1 MGQILT
7 KYNQGALGWAEIA
20 DAQFDP
26 QNSFAC
32 GSDFMQPDGSDAL
45 YATNQV
51 GTGTST
57 FTLNNAHGGT
67 LTFATAATSTAN
79 DQAIIASPGDFVEL
93 RADRRV
99 YFEARV
105 FGDALNLSTANF
117 CIGLTAATPATTVFS
132 TASILAPANS
142 VLIGR
147 DQGTDS
153 LTGAA
158 AAGRNLQLSHRGA
171 SGSMVESLLRLPVVL
186 STTAWCRLGM
196 YIQGH
201 TIQCFCDGKKIGGEI
216 RMEDTNAAMGFYAV
230 AQTTNTTGRGL
241 TIDYFQVIATR

>member
-1 MGQILT
+1 MGQILA
-7 KYNQGALGWAEIA
+7 KYNQGPLGWAEIA
-20 DAQFDP
+20 DAMFDP
-26 QNSFAC
+26 QNSFIY
-32 GSDFMQPDGSDAL
+32 SHDFIQPDGTDSIF
-45 YATNQV
+45 ATNSI
-51 GTGTST
+51 GTGTAT
-57 FTLNNAHGGT
+57 FTMNNAHGGT

-79 DQAIIASPGDFVEL
+79 DQSVIGSPADFIEL

-99 YFEARV
+99 YIEVRIS
-105 FGDALNLSTANF
+105 GDAINLSTANF
-117 CIGLTAATPATTVFS
+117 AVGLTAASPATTVFS
-132 TASILAPANS
+132 AAALAVPANS

-158 AAGRNLQLSHRGA
+158 AAGRNLQLCHRGA
-171 SGSMVESLLRLPVVL
+171 SGAMVESVLRLTETL
-186 STTAWCRLGM
+186 NTTSFYRIGM
-196 YIQGH
+196 FIQGH
-201 TIQCFCDGKKIGGEI
+201 TVQCFLNGKKIGGEI

>member
-26 QNSFAC
+26 QNSFVYC
-32 GSDFMQPDGSDAL
+32 HDFIQPDGSDSL
-45 YATNQV
+45 FATNQV

-79 DQAIIASPGDFVEL
+79 DQAIIGSPGDFIEL

-99 YFEARV
+99 YLEARIS
-105 FGDALNLSTANF
+105 GECINLATANF
-117 CIGLTAATPATTVFS
+117 SIGLTAAAPATTVFS
-132 TASILAPANS
+132 AAAISVPANS

-153 LTGAA
+153 LTGN
-158 AAGRNLQLSHRGA
+158 AGAGKNLQLSHRGA
-171 SGSMVESLLRLPVVL
+171 SAAMVETVLPLTTVL
-186 STTAWCRLGM
+186 NTTSFYRIGM
-196 YIQGH
+196 FIQGH
-201 TIQCFCDGKKIGGEI
+201 NVQCYLDGKKIGGEI
-216 RMEDTNAAMGFYAV
+216 RMETTNAAMGFYAV

-241 TIDYFQVIATR
+241 TIDYFQIISTR